1 MKYIHNWDEESKCAT
16 CIIQDKNQTFYGL
29 ATCHPDDEDMMNKN
43 TGLEI
48 ATRRAE
54 IKYYKFQR
62 NTLKIKLS
70 SLNQLYNSIKN
81 SQKFNP
87 KSYESRML
95 KRQIFIL
102 NSELDIIK
110 EIIAN
115 LQENLTTYINLKDE
129 FYQGIRKN
137 RGRGN
142 RTKINPLLDTDSSE
156 LRKILNNIEI
166 LDNIQKKD

>member
-29 ATCHPDDEDMMNKN
+29 ATCHPDDEDMMNQN

-54 IKYYKFQR
+54 IKYFKYQR
-62 NTLKIKLS
+62 NILKIKLNT
-70 SLNQLYNSIKN
+70 LHQVYNSMKD
-81 SQKFNP
+81 SKKFNS

-95 KRQIFIL
+95 RKQIFIL
-102 NSELDIIK
+102 NSELDVVK

-137 RGRGN
+137 RNGRGN
-142 RTKINPLLDTDSSE
+142 RAKCNVLNDASPE
-156 LRKILNNIEI
+156 LHKILNNIDL
-166 LDNIQKKD
+166 LDNLKKEN